1 MGSVF
6 ESRTILVKEDVSEN
20 KIVNK
25 EIPLFNKTFFE
36 YNEKSKEIKK
46 YINENLDDNSYLFNL
61 NSKRLEAYSTSYLNL
76 TYLNTPFLEHVNY
89 IIVVLI

>member
-20 KIVNK
+20 KVINK
-25 EIPLFNKTFFE
+25 EIPLFNKSFFE

-61 NSKRLEAYSTSYLNL
+61 NSKRLEAYSTNYLNL
-76 TYLNTPFLEHVNY
+76 TYLNTPF
-89 IIVVLI
+89 